1 MDSSRAQALVE
12 KKEAGRGVRPKYV
25 DEHFPRWHKF
35 GGWME
40 PNPKVGDVC
49 ANGDDVVNSV
59 SEEVADLLIK
69 ARDEFV
75 DRLQEIFDEHPDQFH
90 VYGPPIK

>member
-1 MDSSRAQALVE
+1 MAEE
-12 KKEAGRGVRPKYV
+12 KEVGRGVRPKYV
-25 DEHFPRWHKF
+25 DAHFPRWHKF
-35 GGWME
+35 GGWMA

-59 SEEVADLLIK
+59 SEEVADKLIQ

-75 DRLQEIFDEHPDQFH
+75 DRLQAIFDEHPDSFH

>member
-1 MDSSRAQALVE
+1 MVPD
-12 KKEAGRGVRPKYV
+12 
-25 DEHFPRWHKF
+25 
-35 GGWME
+35 
-40 PNPKVGDVC
+40 PKVGDVSDC
-49 ANGDDVVNSV
+49 NGTDVASSV
-59 SEEVADLLIK
+59 REEVADKLIR